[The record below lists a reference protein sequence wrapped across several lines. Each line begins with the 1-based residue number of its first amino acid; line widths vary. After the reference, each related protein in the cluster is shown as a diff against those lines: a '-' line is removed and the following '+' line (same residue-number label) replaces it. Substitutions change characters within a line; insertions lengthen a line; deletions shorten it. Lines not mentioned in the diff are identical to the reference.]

1 MLRRSCFGGSAQFT
15 LGERRWGM
23 YISGDTTEAPMS
35 KVEQLEREVR
45 QLSEQEL
52 ATFRAWFSD
61 YDAARWDEQFEAD
74 AQRGRLDTA
83 AEAALADHA
92 AGRSRPL

>member
-1 MLRRSCFGGSAQFT
+1 
-15 LGERRWGM
+15 
-23 YISGDTTEAPMS
+23 MS
-35 KVEQLEREVR
+35 KIEQIERDVR

-52 ATFRAWFSD
+52 ATFRAWFSE

-74 AQRGRLDTA
+74 AQSGRLDA
-83 AEAALADHA
+83 VVEAALADHA

>member
-1 MLRRSCFGGSAQFT
+1 
-15 LGERRWGM
+15 
-23 YISGDTTEAPMS
+23 MS
-35 KVEQLEREVR
+35 KVEELERDVR

-52 ATFRAWFSD
+52 AAFRAWFSE

-74 AQRGRLDTA
+74 AQSGRLDSVA
-83 AEAALADHA
+83 DSALADHA